1 MLLPNRITTEFL
13 QYTEWL
19 ENKNLELT
27 WSVLIVDPFLI
38 PNSFSV
44 PEEIWNKR
52 EKKSCIT
59 LLCRYRCSS
68 LLRSAQRNYSVC
80 RPDILHQKQGVI
92 KAMCKISL
100 HSTPLPRER
109 EGEAPKRKY
118 TPSGSA
124 QKMRHFH
131 HFLASFYP
139 LQKTSLLFFC
149 WYYSTVYQ
157 VGKSCFFLSLI

>member
-1 MLLPNRITTEFL
+1 MCALFFYPNLCCWRFSVQFQMLLPNRITTEFL

-59 LLCRYRCSS
+59 LLCRYRCCSS
-68 LLRSAQRNYSVC
+68 LLRSAPRNYSVC
-80 RPDILHQKQGVI
+80 RPDILHQKQEVI

-100 HSTPLPRER
+100 HSTPLPREKRQR
-109 EGEAPKRKY
+109 ENIHLAEVRKKCDISI
-118 TPSGSA
+118 T
-124 QKMRHFH
+124 F
-131 HFLASFYP
+131 
-139 LQKTSLLFFC
+139 
-149 WYYSTVYQ
+149 
-157 VGKSCFFLSLI
+157 